1 VDIEKGER
9 MNAYIISILVLA
21 GTGLFLLVALV
32 VMAAIYNRLW
42 REYKI
47 LRHRYIAL
55 RLAHPE
61 NEKDIW
67 KGIDDHIPHG
77 GSTGRWNDDEP
88 NWNMKG

>member
-1 VDIEKGER
+1 MKLLIILLAVGAAIFACLLMVTVVEYDR
-9 MNAYIISILVLA
+9 LWNAY
-21 GTGLFLLVALV
+21 
-32 VMAAIYNRLW
+32 
-42 REYKI
+42 EI

-88 NWNMKG
+88 NWNAKE